1 MVFLSTRIKVLL
13 EKNIIFNPGENR
25 LFDFNDFVMFA
36 MKMPMLVVS
45 LSHISMFADNNGFF

>member
-13 EKNIIFNPGENR
+13 EKNISFNPGENR
-25 LFDFNDFVMFA
+25 LFDFNDFVMLA